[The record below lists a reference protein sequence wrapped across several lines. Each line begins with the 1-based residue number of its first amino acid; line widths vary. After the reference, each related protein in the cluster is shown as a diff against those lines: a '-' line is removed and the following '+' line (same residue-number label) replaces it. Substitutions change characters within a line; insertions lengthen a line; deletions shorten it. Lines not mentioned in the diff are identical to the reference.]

1 MSNDLGDFLREQMK
15 DPEFA
20 AEYQKVD
27 KEEDEKLTAAF
38 KRNRCNKRNFEH
50 QQLKDAIVQAA
61 KRWRAGDWSGAK
73 VNEAVDD
80 LAEFEKREVV

>member
-1 MSNDLGDFLREQMK
+1 MSSATDYKSNDLGDFLSEQMK

-27 KEEDEKLTAAF
+27 KEEDEKLTATI
-38 KRNRCNKRNFEH
+38 N
-50 QQLKDAIVQAA
+50 
-61 KRWRAGDWSGAK
+61 
-73 VNEAVDD
+73 D

>member
-1 MSNDLGDFLREQMK
+1 MSNDLGDFLSEQMK

-20 AEYQKVD
+20 AEYLKVD
-27 KEEDEKLTAAF
+27 KEENEKLAAAF
-38 KRNRCNKRNFEH
+38 KRNFEH

-80 LAEFEKREVV
+80 LVEFEKREVRNAE

>member
-38 KRNRCNKRNFEH
+38 KRNFEH
-50 QQLKDAIVQAA
+50 QRLKDAIVDEVRREGRKGMLTPWIQ
-61 KRWRAGDWSGAK
+61 
-73 VNEAVDD
+73 EAREA
-80 LAEFEKREVV
+80 LIEFEKREVQS